1 MAVTSEARGPPSLT
15 METRMKRA
23 LTIALAALSLGGAV
37 VATAAPADARD
48 WGHHDRGGHDN
59 WREHDGWRDR
69 GGWRHDRNWNDG
81 WRYRSG
87 AFYFGIGQ
95 RCHTSWRWNPYW
107 GRNVKVTRCY

>member
-1 MAVTSEARGPPSLT
+1 
-15 METRMKRA
+15 MKRA

-48 WGHHDRGGHDN
+48 WGHHDNDRGGWRDHDN
-59 WREHDGWRDR
+59 WREHDGWRER
-69 GGWRHDRNWNDG
+69 GGWRRDRDYGDG

-107 GRNVKVTRCY
+107 GRNVRVTRCY